1 MFALSRLSPTR
12 RLSGLLEEVRLGCVL
27 GVLCLADLSESLTL
41 GGNGLANGEDGCALA
56 PGNAEPNCFGDPDG
70 VSGEGDRGELGE
82 PPLGDFFMWNLD
94 GERDRERRRVL
105 MPAVKSEFLM
115 CVGEGI
121 ESVPPLLLEY
131 DMIWMFCDAV
141 LYISKMRYGRT
152 TFELLGRDYA
162 LRVIDTITDSCCML
176 LG

>member
-1 MFALSRLSPTR
+1 MFALSRLSLRT
-12 RLSGLLEEVRLGCVL
+12 RLSGLLGEVRLGCVL
-27 GVLCLADLSESLTL
+27 GVLCLADLNESLTL
-41 GGNGLANGEDGCALA
+41 GGNGVANGEDGCALA
-56 PGNAEPNCFGDPDG
+56 PGNGAPSCFGDPDG

-82 PPLGDFFMWNLD
+82 PLLGDFFMWNLD

-105 MPAVKSEFLM
+105 MPALKSEFLM

-141 LYISKMRYGRT
+141 LD
-152 TFELLGRDYA
+152 L
-162 LRVIDTITDSCCML
+162 
-176 LG
+176 